1 MALYKS
7 RRPTANPGSSASIK
21 ASGRVISEPLV
32 EAKQAP
38 LQPVLGSLETAFVP
52 PHLRQQDKGNQSAIP
67 TPAVGIPE
75 CGDDLQHH
83 VKSALV
89 THDQASTGRMGISS
103 TACFNPHPHAIPSLP
118 QLKKN
123 IAVDAAG
130 GLPKPK
136 LAVPSGNKILNQTD
150 RAQIEHDV
158 CESSE
163 EKKHTKIDR
172 KEQFTGVYKLSL
184 VPDANYRSIKSWD
197 IPSPPLQEKLPEDVP
212 GTIKISKVLFKV
224 PTVRKILTAMSTTA
238 PAPTKRYLNPLE
250 SKSGAPPT
258 ALHSQTTLSSNL
270 PKAAPAAHQ
279 SPAPNPE
286 PTRAPTLTLQ
296 KNQMVQTTSSYI
308 IPPSFDPYKY
318 GRPSTTRPDPSSKN
332 SSRES
337 RPIYGYSA
345 EAEKHTYS
353 TDSRTVV
360 IKNFPPDLT
369 LAMVSLVCKNAGK
382 IETMSIFPT
391 LQKARVS
398 FVNATDATKFF
409 TANGKGV
416 EFEWGSKRYT
426 ITVQMKLDVDF
437 LSSMTNTLVTKQ
449 GASRVVRIVGWDR
462 EGLEYLVNAE
472 SDEETYESLLI
483 KLAELYSYKGLDNR
497 VEGATWRKNEMGFME
512 ACLIYSRIKDA
523 CCALVPL
530 KEEIELG
537 RCNITYGKD
546 P

>member
-1 MALYKS
+1 MARGKS
-7 RRPTANPGSSASIK
+7 RRPTTNPGSSASIK
-21 ASGRVISEPLV
+21 TSGGVISEPLV
-32 EAKQAP
+32 AAKQAP
-38 LQPVLGSLETAFVP
+38 LQPVLGPLETAFVP

-83 VKSALV
+83 IKSALV
-89 THDQASTGRMGISS
+89 THNQTTAGRMGISS
-103 TACFNPHPHAIPSLP
+103 TACFNPHPHAIPGSS
-118 QLKKN
+118 QLKKD

-136 LAVPSGNKILNQTD
+136 LAVLSGNKIPNQTD
-150 RAQIEHDV
+150 GAQIEHDV
-158 CESSE
+158 CEGSE
-163 EKKHTKIDR
+163 TKKHIKIDR

-197 IPSPPLQEKLPEDVP
+197 IPSPLQEKFPEDVP
-212 GTIKISKVLFKV
+212 GTVKVSKVLFKV
-224 PTVRKILTAMSTTA
+224 PTVGKISTLMSTTA
-238 PAPTKRYLNPLE
+238 PASTKRYLNPLE
-250 SKSGAPPT
+250 SKSGATPT
-258 ALHSQTTLSSNL
+258 AHHPQTTLSSNL

-279 SPAPNPE
+279 SSTPNPD

-296 KNQMVQTTSSYI
+296 KNQMVQTTSSYT

-332 SSRES
+332 PSRES

-345 EAEKHTYS
+345 GAEKHTYS

-416 EFEWGSKRYT
+416 EFEWGNKRYT
-426 ITVQMKLDVDF
+426 VTVQMKPDVDF
-437 LSSMTNTLVTKQ
+437 LSSMTDTLVTKQ

-483 KLAELYSYKGLDNR
+483 KLAGLYSYKGLDNR